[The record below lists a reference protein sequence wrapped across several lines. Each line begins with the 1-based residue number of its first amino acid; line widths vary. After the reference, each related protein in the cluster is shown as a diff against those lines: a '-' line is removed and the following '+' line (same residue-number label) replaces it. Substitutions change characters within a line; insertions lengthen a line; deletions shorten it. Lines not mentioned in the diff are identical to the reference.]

1 MENVK
6 EYFVLNKDGDLIKSS
21 GYQSANQ
28 LAAKMLILHGESV
41 VVIKIRKAENV

>member
-1 MENVK
+1 METVK

-28 LAAKMLILHGESV
+28 LALKLIAINGEASLV
-41 VVIKIRKAENV
+41 VRIRKAENV